1 MTDFHVMLVVCWIA
15 SLALLSY
22 LFNKYL
28 RMKRRTS
35 EMDSMLYEEGQN
47 LMKFVMRQAYIIDT
61 PTSFE
66 RFFDLRD
73 RAFHLVMLPSRP
85 MIRGIRDG
93 YYEYRK
99 DNPKFVEAEEKYD
112 TLRRQHETSRVEDW
126 WDL

>member
-1 MTDFHVMLVVCWIA
+1 MTDFHVKLVVCWIVA
-15 SLALLSY
+15 LALLSY
-22 LFNKYL
+22 LFNRYL
-28 RMKRRTS
+28 RMKRHTS
-35 EMDSMLYEEGQN
+35 ETDSLMYEEGRK
-47 LMKFVMRQAYIIDT
+47 LMKFVMAQAYIIDT

-73 RAFHLVMLPSRP
+73 RVFRLVMLPASP

-99 DNPKFVEAEEKYD
+99 DNPKFVEAEEKYH
-112 TLRRQHETSRVEDW
+112 TLRRQPETSMVEDW

>member
-1 MTDFHVMLVVCWIA
+1 MTDFHVLLVVCWIVA
-15 SLALLSY
+15 LALLSY

-28 RMKRRTS
+28 RMKRHSS
-35 EMDSMLYEEGQN
+35 EMDSTLYEEGRN
-47 LMKFVMRQAYIIDT
+47 LMKFVMRQAYILDT
-61 PTSFE
+61 PTAFE
-66 RFFDLRD
+66 RFFSLRD
-73 RAFHLVMLPSRP
+73 RAFHLVMLPARP

-112 TLRRQHETSRVEDW
+112 TLRRQPETSRVEDW

>member
-1 MTDFHVMLVVCWIA
+1 MTDFHVMLVVCWIVA
-15 SLALLSY
+15 LVLLSC

-28 RMKRRTS
+28 RMKRHTS
-35 EMDSMLYEEGQN
+35 EMDSMLYEEGRK
-47 LMKFVMRQAYIIDT
+47 LMKFVMAQAYIIDT
-61 PTSFE
+61 STSFE

-73 RAFHLVMLPSRP
+73 RAFHLVMLPARP

-112 TLRRQHETSRVEDW
+112 TLRKQPEVSSVEGW

>member
-1 MTDFHVMLVVCWIA
+1 MTDFHVMLVVCWIVA
-15 SLALLSY
+15 LALLSC

-35 EMDSMLYEEGQN
+35 EMDSMLYEEGRN

-73 RAFHLVMLPSRP
+73 RAFHLAMLPARP

-99 DNPKFVEAEEKYD
+99 DNPKFVEAEDKYD
-112 TLRRQHETSRVEDW
+112 TLRKQPEVSMVEDW